1 MLLSFVIIGL
11 MGCRAKE
18 NVEPQYQFIFV
29 CFGKRPVY
37 LTASPGMSQLGWNW
51 MEWPHDF
58 ADNFRGK
65 QLLKKDRL

>member
-1 MLLSFVIIGL
+1 MLLLSFVIIGL
-11 MGCRAKE
+11 MGCRAKD
-18 NVEPQYQFIFV
+18 VEPEYQFIFV
-29 CFGKRPVY
+29 WFGKMSVF

-51 MEWPHDF
+51 MEWSHGF